1 MSVLHTVPS
10 SFCIPSFFFSFFP
23 TSVKPSVKS
32 EIRQQQ
38 QTNKNTNKKKKMAPF
53 RPPVTKPKNQDED
66 AFEEE
71 WGNYEEAMV
80 ELGFKNESDQLWQ
93 LRSILSTLQAMET
106 CPEDNLNLSPE
117 FRALNS
123 AWELVY
129 LRAAEKFEVKIQ
141 DADKDLAP
149 CPDDGA
155 PCWLWFNPDK
165 FEESRSY
172 SEKRH
177 RKAFEVATG
186 RAKADE
192 EDEEDE
198 EDDDEEDRSWLVDF
212 YKRTGSHA
220 PTEDHVK
227 DFGYLVTLVLQVAN
241 PKMQLVVLEWLG
253 KCVEVTPSFEA
264 DVFFFQLPRLE
275 KFYFGGPS
283 VLGQA
288 ACGIYAA
295 RKISPLLASW
305 ALPQKAGAESESE
318 SAEGTRPLKRARS
331 EE

>member
-1 MSVLHTVPS
+1 
-10 SFCIPSFFFSFFP
+10 
-23 TSVKPSVKS
+23 
-32 EIRQQQ
+32 
-38 QTNKNTNKKKKMAPF
+38 MALS
-53 RPPVTKPKNQDED
+53 RPPATKPKNQDED

-80 ELGFKNESDQLWQ
+80 DLGIKIESDQLWK
-93 LRSILSTLQAMET
+93 LRCLFNDLQVLET
-106 CPEDNLNLSPE
+106 RPEDNLNLSPT
-117 FRALNS
+117 FRVLRS
-123 AWELVY
+123 FWSLVCCP
-129 LRAAEKFEVKIQ
+129 ATGKFEFKAE
-141 DADKDLAP
+141 DEDEDLAP
-149 CPDDGA
+149 CPDTGA

-172 SEKRH
+172 SEERH

-186 RAKADE
+186 CAKADE

-198 EDDDEEDRSWLVDF
+198 DEEDDYDRSWLVEF

-220 PTEDHVK
+220 PTEDPVK
-227 DFGYLVTLVLQVAN
+227 DFGYLVCLVLQVAN

-253 KCVEVTPSFEA
+253 ECVEATPSFEA

-275 KFYFGGPS
+275 KFYFGAPS
-283 VLGQA
+283 ALGQA

-305 ALPQKAGAESESE
+305 TLPQKAGDSADSESV
-318 SAEGTRPLKRARS
+318 EGSRPLKRARS

>member
-1 MSVLHTVPS
+1 
-10 SFCIPSFFFSFFP
+10 
-23 TSVKPSVKS
+23 
-32 EIRQQQ
+32 
-38 QTNKNTNKKKKMAPF
+38 MALS
-53 RPPVTKPKNQDED
+53 RPPATKPKNQDED
-66 AFEEE
+66 EYEDE
-71 WGNYEEAMV
+71 WNKYEEAMV
-80 ELGFKNESDQLWQ
+80 ELGSKNESDQLWQ

-106 CPEDNLNLSPE
+106 CPEDNLNLSPK
-117 FRALNS
+117 FQVLS
-123 AWELVY
+123 SHWSLVCCP
-129 LRAAEKFEVKIQ
+129 ATGKFQFKAEDE
-141 DADKDLAP
+141 DEDLAP
-149 CPDDGA
+149 CPDTGA

-172 SEKRH
+172 SEERH

-186 RAKADE
+186 CAKADE
-192 EDEEDE
+192 EDEEDD
-198 EDDDEEDRSWLVDF
+198 EDEDEDGYDRSWLVDF
-212 YKRTGSHA
+212 YKRTGSHLPKA
-220 PTEDHVK
+220 DPVK
-227 DFGYLVTLVLQVAN
+227 DFGYLVCLVLQVAN

-283 VLGQA
+283 ALGQA

-305 ALPQKAGAESESE
+305 TLPQKAGDSAESE
-318 SAEGTRPLKRARS
+318 SAEGSRPLKRARS